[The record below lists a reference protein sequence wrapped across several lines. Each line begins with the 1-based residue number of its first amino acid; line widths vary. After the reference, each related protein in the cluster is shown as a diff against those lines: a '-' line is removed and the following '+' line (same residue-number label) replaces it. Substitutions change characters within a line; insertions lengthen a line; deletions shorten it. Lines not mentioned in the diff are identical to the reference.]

1 MRADPVIL
9 NLSAPMRPNQG
20 AKSWQRPSFNPF
32 AADATARCISI
43 ETSIEEQVESLRDEI
58 AALAK
63 TIGKTAPAKEA
74 SSATRRRRAYEDL
87 MGRSEDLLKEMQD
100 SYLRGAREMRDTVRR
115 HPVATIGAA
124 AAFGVLFALIARR

>member
-1 MRADPVIL
+1 MATSIL
-9 NLSAPMRPNQG
+9 QSVRGRRNG
-20 AKSWQRPSFNPF
+20 ALH
-32 AADATARCISI
+32 SI

-63 TIGKTAPAKEA
+63 TIGKTSAGEGSKLRYKAEA
-74 SSATRRRRAYEDL
+74 SLEDL
-87 MGRSEDLLKEMQD
+87 MGRSDDLLKELQD

-124 AAFGVLFALIARR
+124 AALGVLFALIARR